1 MDRQMY
7 HYATVS
13 RALEELREKG
23 FTIDFNLQENRII
36 NSPHDFE
43 IVHVYRYEGESDP
56 GDEAM
61 VFGIKSSVGEKG
73 VFVAGLSAFTDKSAA
88 MVLNELSIKGRK
100 DQEAQ
105 SK

>member
-1 MDRQMY
+1 MERQMY

-13 RALEELREKG
+13 KALDELAEKG
-23 FTIDFNLQENRII
+23 FTVDFNIQEDRII

-43 IVHVYRYEGESDP
+43 IVQVYRYEGESDP

-61 VFGIKSSVGEKG
+61 VFGIKSSTGEKG
-73 VFVAGLSAFTDKSAA
+73 VFVAGLSAFTDNSAA
-88 MVLNELSIKGRK
+88 MVLQELSIKGRK
-100 DQEAQ
+100 DELE

>member
-1 MDRQMY
+1 MEHQMY

-13 RALEELREKG
+13 CALEELAQKG
-23 FTIDFNLQENRII
+23 FTVDFNIQENRII
-36 NSPHDFE
+36 NSPHDFQIE
-43 IVHVYRYEGESDP
+43 HVYRYEGESDP

-61 VFGIKSSVGEKG
+61 VFGIKSSTGEKG

-100 DQEAQ
+100 EEQQ
-105 SK
+105 SN